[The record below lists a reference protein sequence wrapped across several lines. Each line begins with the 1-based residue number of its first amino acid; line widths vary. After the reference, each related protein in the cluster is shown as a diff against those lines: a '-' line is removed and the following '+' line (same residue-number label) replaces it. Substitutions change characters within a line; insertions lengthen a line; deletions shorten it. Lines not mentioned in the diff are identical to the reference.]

1 MNNSS
6 LIVRRY
12 MARFGIILSNFA
24 IISFLLM
31 FGGFFAM
38 ILRVFFYLFMAL
50 TIIGLLGLP
59 LLYPEFRDALS
70 GKSAFEKVLVFFSSN
85 IPMFAVITGILTASA
100 ILLMLC
106 DLKWTKAR
114 DRLKI
119 YVTVII
125 VGVVLLAISLITGI
139 ASTSKGGA

>member
-1 MNNSS
+1 MSNSG

-24 IISFLLM
+24 IVSFLLM

-38 ILRVFFYLFMAL
+38 IMRVFFYLFMAL
-50 TIIGLLGLP
+50 IIVCFLGLP
-59 LLYPEFRDALS
+59 LLDPKFRHALS
-70 GKSAFEKVLVFFSSN
+70 GKSTFEKVLVFFSSN
-85 IPMFAVITGILTASA
+85 IPMFAVITGILTAGA

-106 DLKWTKAR
+106 DLKWTKAK

-119 YVTVII
+119 YITVII
-125 VGVVLLAISLITGI
+125 VGVILLAISLITGI

>member
-1 MNNSS
+1 MNNSC

-24 IISFLLM
+24 IVSFLLM

-59 LLYPEFRDALS
+59 LLYPEFRDALN
-70 GKSAFEKVLVFFSSN
+70 GKSTFEKVLVFFSSN
-85 IPMFAVITGILTASA
+85 IPMFAIITGILTAGA

-106 DLKWTKAR
+106 DLKWTKVR

-119 YVTVII
+119 YITVII